1 MDAANVV
8 LGHGMLKR
16 PARVEDPKALA
27 ARKRR

>member
-16 PARVEDPKALA
+16 PARVEDARAQA
-27 ARKRR
+27 AWEDR